1 MLVLRGSLSLLR
13 DAGPTLG
20 LNPSEAGVSHESLKL
35 LNAVKSPECRVP
47 GIKKKKPLTF
57 TYVWKTCCPSV

>member
-47 GIKKKKPLTF
+47 GIKKKSP
-57 TYVWKTCCPSV
+57 